1 MTWMMN
7 TYETFGDDY
16 WRYPEY
22 QNEWAVRNFDRL
34 SGPWGTYDAISCSNS
49 TIYPDYSPF
58 GSAYLN
64 GTLLHDT
71 VNAGFPFDDL
81 FDKPPANG
89 VGYSHGES
97 KSTWRAVVIDCKR
110 SLVSLPLTLL
120 QSSTTRIRLGR
131 CTRTTP
137 WPTIMILVKG
147 ID

>member
-49 TIYPDYSPF
+49 TIYHDYSPF

-97 KSTWRAVVIDCKR
+97 KSTLRAAVTDCNR
-110 SLVSLPLTLL
+110 FY
-120 QSSTTRIRLGR
+120 
-131 CTRTTP
+131 
-137 WPTIMILVKG
+137 
-147 ID
+147 